1 MFNSYT
7 RTIFVNLHGE
17 SLYVTI
23 LHRGDLM
30 IKDKHYVDRVDRT
43 QIPVH
48 LRHLSDRRLKALQ
61 GLFKGRFTW
70 MSR

>member
-23 LHRGDLM
+23 LHRGNLM
-30 IKDKHYVDRVDRT
+30 IKEKHYIDRT

-61 GLFKGRFTW
+61 ELFRGRFTW
-70 MSR
+70 TNR

>member
-1 MFNSYT
+1 MFDTHT

-23 LHRGDLM
+23 LYRGDLM
-30 IKDKHYVDRVDRT
+30 IKEKNYVDRT

-48 LRHLSDRRLKALQ
+48 LRHLSDRRLRALQ
-61 GLFKGRFTW
+61 ELFKGRFTW
-70 MSR
+70 TNR

>member
-1 MFNSYT
+1 
-7 RTIFVNLHGE
+7 
-17 SLYVTI
+17 
-23 LHRGDLM
+23 M
-30 IKDKHYVDRVDRT
+30 IKEKHYVDRT